1 MIESFHI
8 IILINRKGQ
17 DSIPCQALIFQV
29 LFTRILKDLSK
40 DISKKDPRRSSD
52 FHQGMDRMRF
62 RDVSTS
68 ETNGHVS
75 ATFLLSHFRSFLFPL
90 RFRWRI
96 FSFSFDRV
104 INVSEILP
112 LRTIKVNK
120 GKFTLRSRHYSVL
133 YYSRALHYI

>member
-8 IILINRKGQ
+8 IIFPFVSFPPLVLHSINRKGQ

-40 DISKKDPRRSSD
+40 DISKKDPRRCSKD

-62 RDVSTS
+62 RHVSAS

-75 ATFLLSHFRSFLFPL
+75 ATFVITFP
-90 RFRWRI
+90 
-96 FSFSFDRV
+96 
-104 INVSEILP
+104 
-112 LRTIKVNK
+112 
-120 GKFTLRSRHYSVL
+120 
-133 YYSRALHYI
+133 